1 MPRPEGTGA
10 AAVFLSGEQVA
21 LVALELERVGGEQGL
36 RNRTIW
42 QLAVSL
48 NFRVGE
54 VLSLRVGDVWWVDGG
69 KPYDQVAIDCT
80 RTKTKQSREVELDP
94 HGQTVLVRWMSA
106 RGKVSPASW
115 LFPSSQRPDQPV
127 SYKQYEKQLVK
138 VGRALGIPRLRSHS
152 ARKSGANLC
161 RRLGFDLEQIR
172 ESLGH
177 SSLQET
183 RHYLGADRDE
193 RAEMAQAKGRYL
205 RQCEERIQPPLQS
218 LPDPV

>member
-1 MPRPEGTGA
+1 MPRPEGTGNP
-10 AAVFLSGEQVA
+10 AVFLSGEQVA
-21 LVALELERVGGEQGL
+21 LVARELERVGGEQGL

-48 NFRVGE
+48 NFRAGE
-54 VLSLRVGDVWWVDGG
+54 VLSLRVGDVWWVTGG
-69 KPYDQVAIDCT
+69 RPYAQVAIDCS
-80 RTKTKQSREVELDP
+80 RTKTKQSREVELDEY
-94 HGQTVLVRWMSA
+94 GQDALVRWMSV

-127 SYKQYEKQLVK
+127 AYKQYEKQLVK
-138 VGRALGIPRLRSHS
+138 VGKALGIPRLRSHS
-152 ARKSGANLC
+152 ARKSGANII
-161 RRLGFDLEQIR
+161 RELGFDLELIR
-172 ESLGH
+172 ENLGH

-183 RHYLGADRDE
+183 RHYLQGGNSE
-193 RAEMAQAKGRYL
+193 RKEMASAKARHL